1 MKILDACCG
10 TRMFW
15 LQKHNADVTYID
27 IRPEVSPDIVMD
39 CRYTSFPDS
48 TFDLIFFDPPHR
60 KFGLSSIM
68 AHKYGSILLS
78 EARSLVR
85 DAFVEFDR
93 ILKPGGLVW
102 FKWSGSEIQDMAK
115 VQDRFIPLMGQNLN
129 KLRNL
134 KSKGITGSH
143 PAQWLI
149 MARNPNV
156 GKQKELSSRD

>member
-27 IRPEVSPDIVMD
+27 IRPEVGPDIVMD

-60 KFGLSSIM
+60 KLGPTAIL
-68 AHKYGSILLS
+68 AHKYGSVLPS
-78 EARSLVR
+78 EARRLVR

-93 ILKPGGLVW
+93 ILKPGGLRPGV
-102 FKWSGSEIQDMAK
+102 
-115 VQDRFIPLMGQNLN
+115 VQVERLGDTGHGKGTGQVHTFDGPEP
-129 KLRNL
+129 K
-134 KSKGITGSH
+134 
-143 PAQWLI
+143 
-149 MARNPNV
+149 
-156 GKQKELSSRD
+156 